1 MSLARQKESK
11 AMNTYKIQENTSANG
26 RWALAIAKTDDHP
39 IIVKTLKAKSGKE
52 LDEKITMIAAGL
64 ESLGFVKE

>member
-1 MSLARQKESK
+1 
-11 AMNTYKIQENTSANG
+11 MNTYKIQENTSANG

-52 LDEKITMIAAGL
+52 LDDLINTVTSGFEA
-64 ESLGFVKE
+64 LGFAKE